1 MMQDTICMIIY
12 LYRHLHISRT
22 LVQAQITPINW
33 SWFPIAQ
40 TMPFKVVCLPTQN
53 YTENGPIDLQSLV
66 TRKDLQEVFRQY
78 DAPE

>member
-1 MMQDTICMIIY
+1 MIIY

-40 TMPFKVVCLPTQN
+40 TMPFKVVCLPT
-53 YTENGPIDLQSLV
+53 
-66 TRKDLQEVFRQY
+66 
-78 DAPE
+78 